1 MMKGTMGS
9 TRLIFLPLERS
20 AFMKMFGLEC
30 WLMRCTSF
38 DWFCFWII
46 LAIKMSSSEE
56 GDPATTSIYSHFD
69 FTSNLTAVFC
79 DDGKCGCRGQ
89 LWRWEGNWWYAV
101 PSNHVFKCWFLI
113 LSTMTMWNFWTC
125 QWKNIMAITLFQVCL
140 TDITECAMLERP
152 CVTPVGASLPQ
163 RRWFFETAS
172 QRALKW
178 IKLVNSFCGFET
190 CSVQS
195 KYRHHHHR
203 G

>member
-1 MMKGTMGS
+1 MN
-9 TRLIFLPLERS
+9 
-20 AFMKMFGLEC
+20 MFGLEC
-30 WLMRCTSF
+30 WLIWCTSF

-46 LAIKMSSSEE
+46 LAIKVSSSEE

-113 LSTMTMWNFWTC
+113 LSTMTMWNLWTC
-125 QWKNIMAITLFQVCL
+125 QWKNISLFQVCL

-152 CVTPVGASLPQ
+152 CVTPVGASLPP
-163 RRWFFETAS
+163 RRWFFWNRKSAS
-172 QRALKW
+172 TQVDQACEQLLRFRNLLSA
-178 IKLVNSFCGFET
+178 IKISSSSPLSGLTVSNNIF
-190 CSVQS
+190 
-195 KYRHHHHR
+195 
-203 G
+203 